1 LQEELRRKHGI
12 NSNPLQRYRS
22 EHLASKIIPREEAQ
36 SAVRLPVTEQLND
49 TSEVSCWKDSDHLIS
64 RLARSAVISSGA
76 GYRANA
82 EVEATAFRPKY
93 QETYTGP
100 LCQNRVKL
108 FLAKDSKSDFQI
120 LFDSNLPK
128 NECVT
133 VEGKDW
139 CGVKGIQLVDWSSDG
154 RLLLA
159 NLVLWEYESDALLM
173 RVPVIYDIRKS
184 DFTRPDVYHFFD
196 EHYEKH
202 AKQHCALQLLTEG
215 FSPDGNLII
224 SASRTP
230 LNDSYDQVFCFDGKQ
245 TFLFQLGANKISDLP
260 AGYKVQHFGIWNSGS
275 VLQP

>member
-1 LQEELRRKHGI
+1 
-12 NSNPLQRYRS
+12 
-22 EHLASKIIPREEAQ
+22 LANKIIPREGAQ

-49 TSEVSCWKDSDHLIS
+49 TSEVSCWKDSDHLLS
-64 RLARSAVISSGA
+64 RLARSAVISSRA

-108 FLAKDSKSDFQI
+108 FLEKDSKSDFQI
-120 LFDSNLPK
+120 LFDSSLPK
-128 NECVT
+128 NDCVT
-133 VEGKDW
+133 VDGKDW
-139 CGVKGIQLVDWSSDG
+139 CGVKGVQLVDWSSDG

-173 RVPVIYDIRKS
+173 RVPVIYDVRTS
-184 DFTRPDVYHFFD
+184 AFTRPDVYRFFD
-196 EHYEKH
+196 EHYEKD
-202 AKQHCALQLLTEG
+202 AKQQCEFQLLTEG

-230 LNDSYDQVFCFDGKQ
+230 INDSYDQVFCFDGKQ
-245 TFLFQLGANKISDLP
+245 TFLFQLGTNKISDLP
-260 AGYKVQHFGIWNSGS
+260 AGYKVQHFGIWNSES
-275 VLQP
+275 ALQP